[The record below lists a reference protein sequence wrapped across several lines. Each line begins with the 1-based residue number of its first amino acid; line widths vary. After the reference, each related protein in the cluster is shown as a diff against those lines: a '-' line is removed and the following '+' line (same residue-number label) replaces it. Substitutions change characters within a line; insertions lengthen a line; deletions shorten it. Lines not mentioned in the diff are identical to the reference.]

1 MTAALTLSLGVLV
14 LLFVVWVA
22 SRLQDHP
29 PAQATADTS
38 TDATPSTPSADTST
52 DATPSTPSAETS
64 DAPALPLQVFRV
76 HVDVWAA
83 LDPATLATLGTWG
96 PWVIWDAHAESP
108 AHAIGS
114 DAWASIATAL
124 QVGRVAHHALPLEAL
139 DPAPRASGLYQR
151 APTAGR
157 RSA

>member
-29 PAQATADTS
+29 PAQATADTT
-38 TDATPSTPSADTST
+38 TDATPS
-52 DATPSTPSAETS
+52 AEAP

-76 HVDVWAA
+76 HVEVWAA

-108 AHAIGS
+108 PLRIGS
-114 DAWASIATAL
+114 DAWESLSTSLAAA
-124 QVGRVAHHALPLEAL
+124 RVPCHALPLDAI
-139 DPAPRASGLYQR
+139 DVPRASGLYHR